1 MFPSIDELPFPTSPH
16 ASYLPPTG
24 LFVTPDQ
31 FLTSTYEDAYRPHDS
46 LDSDSDSSS
55 KDSPVSV
62 ASDRHLLYS
71 HDHRLNADPRL
82 QYSKEKKTPRRVYF
96 DYGITSSSRS
106 DSPFPAPLK
115 FEDSQDIQ
123 IVPHSYTRLIP
134 YTFPWELPSPSHA
147 HTTISHRADANNKDF
162 RTDSFYHSQPF
173 WLALYFC
180 FNLGLTL
187 YNKAVLIHFPYGYAL
202 TALHALCGSIG
213 GFALLRLGILL
224 YTVNIAVSNLSLELV
239 TIPFHQVV
247 RAATPI
253 FTLLLSMF
261 LFGTRTSRQKIASL
275 VPVIAGVGFATY
287 GDYYFTTSGF
297 LLTLLGTLLAA
308 IKTIYTSILQSS
320 PSSQAPSTFRY
331 LVPPRLQLHP
341 LDLLTRMAPLAFIQC
356 VILSYVTG
364 ELEQV
369 RHWSTQELTPW
380 TAVALGLNGAIAFGL
395 NIVSFTANKK
405 AGPLSMTV
413 AGTLSRSLNLFGS

>member
-1 MFPSIDELPFPTSPH
+1 
-16 ASYLPPTG
+16 
-24 LFVTPDQ
+24 
-31 FLTSTYEDAYRPHDS
+31 
-46 LDSDSDSSS
+46 
-55 KDSPVSV
+55 
-62 ASDRHLLYS
+62 
-71 HDHRLNADPRL
+71 
-82 QYSKEKKTPRRVYF
+82 VYF
-96 DYGITSSSRS
+96 DYGITASSRPL
-106 DSPFPAPLK
+106 SPSSK
-115 FEDSQDIQ
+115 FEDTQDIET
-123 IVPHSYTRLIP
+123 VRRSSLRSYTQFITP
-134 YTFPWELPSPSHA
+134 TSYSFPWELPSPSNSRTA
-147 HTTISHRADANNKDF
+147 MPYDKDF
-162 RTDSFYHSQPF
+162 RTESPSFYHSQPF
-173 WLALYFC
+173 WLGLYFC

-187 YNKAVLIHFPYGYAL
+187 YNKAVLIHFPYAYAL

-213 GFALLRLGILL
+213 GFTLFRLGFYVPAKLSDADNMALVAFSSL
-224 YTVNIAVSNLSLELV
+224 YTINIAVSNLSLELV

-261 LFGTRTSRQKIASL
+261 LFGARSSRQKITSL

-297 LLTLLGTLLAA
+297 ILTLLGTLLAA
-308 IKTIYTSILQSS
+308 IKTIYTSIIQSS
-320 PSSQAPSTFRY
+320 PSSSSQPPPAFRC

-356 VILSYVTG
+356 VILSHMSG
-364 ELEQV
+364 ELEQI
-369 RHWSTQELTPW
+369 RRWSARELTPW

-413 AGTLSRSLNLFGS
+413 AGTFSCSLGFSGPCAGS